1 MKRKG
6 TKPLAPEIVEV
17 DTKQLHQLLDRVE
30 KGTLNDGDPELIRQV
45 FESYTQFFAL
55 VAEKNTSIARLRKL
69 LFGSTSEKSK
79 DVIGDGEEESD
90 DDDEPPADEPNQEDT
105 KSDPLQQDP
114 SQSSDEAPSPSPP
127 ALGHGRLSAD
137 DYPGAEQVKVLHDS
151 LSAGD
156 ACPQC
161 DGGKLYEKTP
171 QVIVRIVGQAPLQGT
186 VYRLQR
192 LRCHLCGKVFTAA
205 APKDAGDV
213 KYDATAASMIGLLKY
228 GSGFPFNRLSGLQ
241 WNVQIPLPASTQW
254 DVVKDAAFAM
264 LPAYQELIWQAAQ
277 SDVLYNDDTTI
288 RILALM
294 GERRQQNLEDE
305 ESADRTGLFTSGIVA
320 TGAGYRIALFFSG
333 RKHAGENLR
342 DVLQLRAQQLPLP
355 IQMCDA
361 LSRNF
366 PQDLQ
371 TILSNCMVHARRQ
384 FVEIYDNF
392 PDECRHLI
400 EALKV
405 VYRNDQV
412 ARQQEMSPEERLQ
425 YHQTHS
431 QSTMESLKQWMQQ
444 RLDEKHVEPNSALG
458 GAINYMLNHWDALTL
473 FLRKPGAPLDN
484 NICERALK
492 KAILH
497 RKNSLFYKTEN
508 GAFVGDLYMSL
519 IYTCQLCTENP
530 FTYLTELQ
538 LNADEVAAQPAQW
551 MPWNY
556 QQTLQAQQSAA

>member
-1 MKRKG
+1 MR
-6 TKPLAPEIVEV
+6 
-17 DTKQLHQLLDRVE
+17 
-30 KGTLNDGDPELIRQV
+30 
-45 FESYTQFFAL
+45 
-55 VAEKNTSIARLRKL
+55 
-69 LFGSTSEKSK
+69 
-79 DVIGDGEEESD
+79 
-90 DDDEPPADEPNQEDT
+90 
-105 KSDPLQQDP
+105 
-114 SQSSDEAPSPSPP
+114 
-127 ALGHGRLSAD
+127 
-137 DYPGAEQVKVLHDS
+137 
-151 LSAGD
+151 
-156 ACPQC
+156 
-161 DGGKLYEKTP
+161 
-171 QVIVRIVGQAPLQGT
+171 
-186 VYRLQR
+186 
-192 LRCHLCGKVFTAA
+192 
-205 APKDAGDV
+205 
-213 KYDATAASMIGLLKY
+213 
-228 GSGFPFNRLSGLQ
+228 
-241 WNVQIPLPASTQW
+241 
-254 DVVKDAAFAM
+254 
-264 LPAYQELIWQAAQ
+264 
-277 SDVLYNDDTTI
+277 
-288 RILALM
+288 

-473 FLRKPGAPLDN
+473 FLRKPGAPLDG
-484 NICERALK
+484 L
-492 KAILH
+492 
-497 RKNSLFYKTEN
+497 
-508 GAFVGDLYMSL
+508 
-519 IYTCQLCTENP
+519 
-530 FTYLTELQ
+530 
-538 LNADEVAAQPAQW
+538 
-551 MPWNY
+551 
-556 QQTLQAQQSAA
+556 